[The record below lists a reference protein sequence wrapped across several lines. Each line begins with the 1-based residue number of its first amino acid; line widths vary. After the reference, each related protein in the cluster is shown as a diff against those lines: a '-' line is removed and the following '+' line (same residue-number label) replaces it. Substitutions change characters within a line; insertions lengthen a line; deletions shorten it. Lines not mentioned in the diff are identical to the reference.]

1 MDGQKFSDTFHFTM
15 VLKHNFNMWGK
26 LQLTLKHFLIDF
38 KIFIEVNVDED
49 KVITQIYLKEQDWLD
64 YLFDLMSDGLNL
76 DPDWLSQGRPGSNIT
91 KLFRSVIY

>member
-1 MDGQKFSDTFHFTM
+1 MREITIDTKTFSYRF
-15 VLKHNFNMWGK
+15 LNF
-26 LQLTLKHFLIDF
+26 
-38 KIFIEVNVDED
+38 FIQVNVDED
-49 KVITQIYLKEQDWLD
+49 KVITLKEQDWLD